1 MSNPMEVFTTQALEQ
16 FGSVASAE
24 FHRRLHQDRS
34 LCATECG
41 DCGERAFPPRMHCPA
56 CMSDAID
63 WVEITASSGATLYAF
78 TTQSRGLRF
87 TAPEVIGVVDVPN
100 VGMFISPIAGTM
112 HDLEIG
118 QALAPEIVDI
128 HEGLSF
134 YRFVPVQ

>member
-1 MSNPMEVFTTQALEQ
+1 MSNPMEVFTGQALKQ
-16 FGSVASAE
+16 FGSVASQE
-24 FHRRLHQDRS
+24 FHRRLLEDRQ
-34 LCATECG
+34 LCATRCK
-41 DCGERAFPPRMHCPA
+41 DCGEAAFPPRMHCPS
-56 CMSDAID
+56 CLGDAID
-63 WVEITASSGATLYAF
+63 WVEITADAGATLYAF

-134 YRFVPVQ
+134 YRFVPA